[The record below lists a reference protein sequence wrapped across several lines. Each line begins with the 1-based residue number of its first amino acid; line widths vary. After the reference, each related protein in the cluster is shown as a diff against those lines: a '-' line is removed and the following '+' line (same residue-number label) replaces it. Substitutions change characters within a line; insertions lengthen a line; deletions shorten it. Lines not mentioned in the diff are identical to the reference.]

1 MRFIISIALQLGQ
14 FRVPF
19 LKSGN
24 TLGGGRPLTSAAAAL
39 IPPSVPPSL
48 ARAFPNGITR
58 CGLRRGAVAAV
69 AGGKASRQGRGRG
82 ARGPR

>member
-1 MRFIISIALQLGQ
+1 MTFIISIALQLGQ

-39 IPPSVPPSL
+39 IPPSVPRTRISERDYSL
-48 ARAFPNGITR
+48 RIAARRR
-58 CGLRRGAVAAV
+58 CRRRGRE
-69 AGGKASRQGRGRG
+69 SE
-82 ARGPR
+82 